1 MASTLPK
8 LPLFEAIA
16 GHDPNSTAIVHS
28 LSGRSFTYGELL
40 KDVAETK
47 ENLKNTVHGKDLSGE
62 RIAFLI
68 ENGYDYVGADSLT
81 MLSIFANHGVA
92 VPMSP
97 EFPPHEL
104 QYIVNHSRALAFL
117 SSTRWYTKA
126 EEVVKEGL
134 SHGTLM
140 TKIEKRER
148 GRSGGEAV
156 KLEETGHSQGGM
168 MLFTSGTTSR
178 PKGGRKSAD
187 IIKTGGEKVSALE
200 VEREMLSLSQVEEVA
215 VVGLPSEQ
223 WGQKVAA
230 VVMLSG
236 EGKKAGKGG
245 KAWGPL
251 DMRRTLRERL
261 ATYKIPQEMK
271 VVESIPRN
279 AMGKI
284 NKKLLVKEVFPEEA
298 SQ

>member
-47 ENLKNTVHGKDLSGE
+47 ENLKNTVHGKDLAGE

-68 ENGYDYVGADSLT
+68 ENGYDYVVT

-126 EEVVKEGL
+126 EQVVKEGL

-156 KLEETGHSQGGM
+156 QLEETGPSRGGM

-178 PKGGRKSAD
+178 P
-187 IIKTGGEKVSALE
+187 VSP
-200 VEREMLSLSQVEEVA
+200 LSVH
-215 VVGLPSEQ
+215 
-223 WGQKVAA
+223 
-230 VVMLSG
+230 
-236 EGKKAGKGG
+236 
-245 KAWGPL
+245 L
-251 DMRRTLRERL
+251 DMRMAE
-261 ATYKIPQEMK
+261 
-271 VVESIPRN
+271 
-279 AMGKI
+279 
-284 NKKLLVKEVFPEEA
+284 FF
-298 SQ
+298 